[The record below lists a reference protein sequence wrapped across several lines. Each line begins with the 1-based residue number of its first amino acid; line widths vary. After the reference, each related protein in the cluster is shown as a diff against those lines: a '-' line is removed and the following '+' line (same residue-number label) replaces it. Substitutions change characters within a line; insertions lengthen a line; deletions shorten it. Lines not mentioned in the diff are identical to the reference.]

1 VQPYLRLRKAPRG
14 FGTLMFWSHPLKLG
28 GGPRPRKAVSAQVR
42 QAFKV
47 L

>member
-14 FGTLMFWSHPLKLG
+14 FGILMFWLHPFKLE
-28 GGPRPRKAVSAQVR
+28 GPRPRKAVSAQVR
-42 QAFKV
+42 QTFKV